1 MRKFQTL
8 LAVAAIALVGFVS
21 SCNQTKT
28 PDSGAQLY
36 SNFFKPYEGPDVSM
50 GSALRGVEED
60 ESSSA
65 MKETLAQGM
74 SYYGQKQYAQAIS
87 YFEQYTTSNPTNL
100 QVPFYLGVCH
110 LAVENVDKA
119 ETQFKGLL
127 NQPTSLYFEHSQWYT
142 ALINL
147 NKGKLTES
155 KAQLEAILKNKNH
168 YYHDLAQDLIG
179 QVDYMIEHNVKG

>member
-1 MRKFQTL
+1 MRKFQTI

-21 SCNQTKT
+21 SCNQKNPGT
-28 PDSGAQLY
+28 PNEVYANY
-36 SNFFKPYEGPDVSM
+36 FKPFEGDF
-50 GSALRGVEED
+50 ANRGED
-60 ESSSA
+60 ESTSA

-87 YFEQYTTSNPTNL
+87 YFEQYTSANPTNL

-127 NQPTSLYFEHSQWYT
+127 NQPTSLYFEHSQWYS
-142 ALINL
+142 ALISL
-147 NKGKLTES
+147 NKGKLADS
-155 KAQLEAILKNKNH
+155 KTQLEAILKNKNH
-168 YYHDLAQDLIG
+168 YYHDMAQDLIG
-179 QVDYMIEHNVKG
+179 QVEYMIEHNVK